1 MSTATIKQNSNPAPP
16 SRIHPKVFLLWVG
29 MGTVVMLFA
38 GFTSAYIVRRL
49 QGNWEEYQMPNIFWA
64 STGVIVLSSL
74 TMFIC
79 SRAFKQENYT
89 RYRTFLSITLLL
101 GLLFCGLQYAG
112 WMQLKSIG
120 IDLSDTTPSGAF
132 LYLISGIHAAHVL
145 GGILF
150 LFVFWV
156 RSLRKPDPFNALMQD
171 ISPDRNLGIQL
182 LATYWHFVDVL
193 WLYLFFFFLYY
204 Q

>member
-1 MSTATIKQNSNPAPP
+1 MSTTTIKQNNNPVPN
-16 SRIHPKVFLLWVG
+16 RIHPKVFLLWVG

-49 QGNWEEYQMPNIFWA
+49 QGNWEEYQMPSIFWA
-64 STGVIVLSSL
+64 STGVILLSGI

-79 SRAFKQENYT
+79 SRAFKQENYA
-89 RYRTFLSITLLL
+89 RYRTFLGATLLL

-132 LYLISGIHAAHVL
+132 LYVISGIHAAHVL

-150 LFVFWV
+150 LFIFWV
-156 RSLRKPDPFNALMQD
+156 RSLRRPDPFKALMQD

-182 LATYWHFVDVL
+182 LATYWHFVDIL
-193 WLYLFFFFLYY
+193 WIYLFFFFLYY